1 MPDSQWTLP
10 EGWNLESQDSCK
22 SGMYGDF
29 ADADIFQAQ
38 QKEWADKG
46 YSWQTRFWLDDMFM
60 ITTIQAQAYRVTKE
74 RKYIDRAAREMV
86 LYLDSIQQPSGLFY
100 HAPTA
105 PFCWGRG
112 NGWMAVGMA
121 ELLRILPEDNP
132 DRMEILEGYLKMM
145 SRLKEMQSGEGM
157 WRQVVEMLRCGKK
170 SLVRPCSL
178 SVIVGVKNGG

>member
-1 MPDSQWTLP
+1 MGMMYADSQWELPADWTLDH
-10 EGWNLESQDSCK
+10 QDTCK
-22 SGMYGDF
+22 SSMYGDF
-29 ADADIFQAQ
+29 VDADVCLPQ

-60 ITTIQAQAYRVTKE
+60 ITAIQAQAYRVTNE

-105 PFCWGRG
+105 RFCWGRG

-132 DRMEILEGYLKMM
+132 DRKAIMQGYLKMM
-145 SRLKEMQSGEGM
+145 VRLKEMHHLQ
-157 WRQVVEMLRCGKK
+157 
-170 SLVRPCSL
+170 LVSTYLFDPASL
-178 SVIVGVKNGG
+178 SGVPSF